1 MKNLIFAALLVT
13 TSAVASEWFPANVT
27 MDNSPERVMA
37 VIRNELNETIICKGA
52 VQAFTESG
60 NVVEEAVSETI
71 APNDYGIVHLWA
83 VVYST
88 RFAGSTSFIQ
98 CKILDI

>member
-1 MKNLIFAALLVT
+1 MKTLILAALLSS
-13 TSAVASEWFPANVT
+13 SAFASEWFPAKVT
-27 MDNSPERVMA
+27 LDNSPERVVA

-60 NVVEEAVSETI
+60 NVVEESVSETI
-71 APNDYGIVHLWA
+71 APNDYGMVHMWA

-88 RFAGSTSFIQ
+88 RFAGSASFIQ